1 MPTTYWRPIAM
12 TRLYFVSVAVT
23 VAFFSASATAAPA
36 PKEAPVTPISAENAS
51 QVKPILEVPKT
62 ANRIVRGPNRGALIL
77 FDRSS
82 TAEVV
87 DDITLRPI
95 RTLLKDRRP
104 TDLAVSADGKLVAF
118 MERNSSGYTVRET
131 DGDKSFEIEIG
142 GNPGYAAFSPDG
154 KLLAIGF
161 THWAQ
166 NAGEGY
172 SETRLYDLKGKL
184 VRTLEKTGAGA
195 VHPVFSPDGKTLA
208 VGNRNYETQLFDVA
222 TGKLL
227 HKLDRRMTQEVAFRP
242 DGKVLAEGYV
252 DGSVGLWDVATGKLL
267 QSEASGCKE
276 IYSMDWSPKGDV
288 LATCGREG
296 KIILWEPGKLT
307 RLKELD
313 APFWVIL
320 VRFTAD
326 GGRLL
331 TSSAADYGGPADRK
345 VVVWSVP
352 GGAGR

>member
-1 MPTTYWRPIAM
+1 M
-12 TRLYFVSVAVT
+12 TRFCLISPVAVLAFVSAPVI
-23 VAFFSASATAAPA
+23 AAPA
-36 PKEAPVTPISAENAS
+36 PKEVPVTPISAENAG

-62 ANRIVRGPNRGALIL
+62 VNRIVRGPNRGALIL
-77 FDRSS
+77 YDRSAA
-82 TAEVV
+82 AEVV

-95 RTLLKDRRP
+95 RKLLKDHRP
-104 TDLAVSADGKLVAF
+104 TDLAISLDGKLVAF

-166 NAGEGY
+166 NAGNAGEGY
-172 SETRLYDLKGKL
+172 SDTRLYDLKGKL

-252 DGSVGLWDVATGKLL
+252 DGTVGFWDVATGKLL
-267 QSEASGCKE
+267 HSEASGCKE
-276 IYSMDWSPKGDV
+276 IYSVDWSPKGDV
-288 LATCGREG
+288 LATSGREG

-307 RLKELD
+307 KLKELD
-313 APFWVIL
+313 APFWVIQ

-345 VVVWSVP
+345 VVIWSVP

>member
-1 MPTTYWRPIAM
+1 MIRWNLFALALTLTC
-12 TRLYFVSVAVT
+12 LSVPV
-23 VAFFSASATAAPA
+23 VAAPA

-62 ANRIVRGPNRGALIL
+62 TNRIVRGPNRGALIL

-82 TAEVV
+82 AVEFV
-87 DDITLRPI
+87 DDINLRPI
-95 RTLLKDRRP
+95 RTLLKDRAP
-104 TDLAVSADGKLVAF
+104 TDLAVSADGKFIAF
-118 MERNSSGYTVRET
+118 TERGSANYTVRET

-142 GNPGYAAFSPDG
+142 GHPGYAAFSPDG

-172 SETRLYDLKGKL
+172 SEVRLFDLKGKL
-184 VRTLEKTGAGA
+184 VKTLEKTGPGA

-227 HKLDRRMTQEVAFRP
+227 HKLDRRMTQEVAFRS
-242 DGKVLAEGYV
+242 DGKVLAGGYV
-252 DGSVGLWDVATGKLL
+252 DGTVALWDVATGKLL
-267 QSEASGCKE
+267 HSEPSGCKE
-276 IYSMDWSPKGDV
+276 IYSVDWSPKGDV
-288 LATCGREG
+288 LATSGREG

-307 RLKELD
+307 KLKELD
-313 APFWVIL
+313 APFWVIQ

-345 VVVWSVP
+345 VVIWSVP

>member
-1 MPTTYWRPIAM
+1 M
-12 TRLYFVSVAVT
+12 TRLCLVLPVIVLAY
-23 VAFFSASATAAPA
+23 AFATLVAAPA
-36 PKEAPVTPISAENAS
+36 PKEAPVTPITAENAG

-62 ANRIVRGPNRGALIL
+62 VNRIVRGPNRGALIL

-82 TAEVV
+82 AAEVV

-104 TDLAVSADGKLVAF
+104 TDLAVSADGKFIAF
-118 MERNSSGYTVRET
+118 TERGSTSYTVRET

-142 GNPGYAAFSPDG
+142 GNPGHAAFSPDG

-184 VRTLEKTGAGA
+184 VRTLEKTGPGA

-222 TGKLL
+222 TGKQL

-242 DGKVLAEGYV
+242 DGKVLAAGYV
-252 DGSVGLWDVATGKLL
+252 DGTVGLWDVTTGKLL
-267 QSEASGCKE
+267 QSEPSGCKE
-276 IYSMDWSPKGDV
+276 IYSVDWNPKGDV

-296 KIILWEPGKLT
+296 KIVLWEPGKLT
-307 RLKELD
+307 KLKELD
-313 APFWVIL
+313 APFWVVQ

-331 TSSAADYGGPADRK
+331 TSSAADYGGSADRK
-345 VVVWSVP
+345 VVIWSVP